1 MTYILPASLREGH
14 ASICDS
20 GLADIMN
27 KLLWIAIF
35 TLLFTFPS
43 STQVS
48 RGSLVVWIVSRSAD
62 YVVIGAESRAQRPSQ
77 SEVDDRSCKL
87 ISLGNHTLFYETG
100 ISEMTVGERKPW
112 SSQGT
117 ARHVYASSPK
127 HDALSLAT
135 DWGHHAMQWF
145 SGQPDQVLQS
155 SANRVT
161 GNLVT
166 AGFINFD
173 RDARLSLHTAN
184 LAFNDPNRGVQV
196 AGSSTAPGHIGVAG
210 MATELVREFFEGK
223 TERAARAAPVVGPG
237 QVGVNSAEDARL
249 VRAAIRFAIDHA
261 IGAERLA
268 LGGDIDLAILTED
281 GNIRWLARKSW
292 CSREDL

>member
-1 MTYILPASLREGH
+1 MK
-14 ASICDS
+14 
-20 GLADIMN
+20 
-27 KLLWIAIF
+27 KLFIAIF

-43 STQVS
+43 STQLS

-100 ISEMTVGERKPW
+100 ISEMRVGESRPW

-117 ARHVYASSPK
+117 ARLVYAASPR

-135 DWGHHAMQWF
+135 DWGKHATQWF

-155 SANRVT
+155 SANHVT

-166 AGFINFD
+166 AGFINFG
-173 RDARLSLHTAN
+173 REARLSIHTAN
-184 LAFNDPNRGVQV
+184 LVFNGPNRGVHV
-196 AGSSTAPGHIGVAG
+196 DWSSTVPGHIGVAG

-223 TERAARAAPVVGPG
+223 TERATRATPVVGLG
-237 QVGVNSAEDARL
+237 QIGLNSVEDAGL

-261 IGAERLA
+261 SGAERSA
-268 LGGDIDLAILTED
+268 LGGDIDLAILTKD
-281 GNIRWLARKSW
+281 GKIRWLARKSW
-292 CSREDL
+292 CSREDR